1 MELKET
7 DDKVLCDFT
16 RDKESLKANFICNLN
31 IKNESNIRPL
41 SNLTFKNNEIKIG
54 EVDLLLDSLDKINIT
69 YDNIDGD
76 FHANARKKSSSNK
89 TTIIVICVVVG
100 IVVACGVVIALIYIF
115 KNKMKNKMKIENNNN
130 IKEVIGEKADYN
142 ASNTNIKEI

>member
-41 SNLTFKNNEIKIG
+41 SNLTFKNNEI
-54 EVDLLLDSLDKINIT
+54 
-69 YDNIDGD
+69 
-76 FHANARKKSSSNK
+76 F
-89 TTIIVICVVVG
+89 IIRFIR
-100 IVVACGVVIALIYIF
+100 
-115 KNKMKNKMKIENNNN
+115 
-130 IKEVIGEKADYN
+130 
-142 ASNTNIKEI
+142 